1 MVESVEDGRR
11 KRGRQE
17 KGRDVEKSQGGQ
29 WSRVSMTEER
39 SRRAWTETLLPSRAV
54 SKAVQDF
61 RRVVPVLWTD

>member
-1 MVESVEDGRR
+1 MVESFEDTREVG
-11 KRGRQE
+11 KIKYG
-17 KGRDVEKSQGGQ
+17 K

-61 RRVVPVLWTD
+61 RRVVSVLWTD